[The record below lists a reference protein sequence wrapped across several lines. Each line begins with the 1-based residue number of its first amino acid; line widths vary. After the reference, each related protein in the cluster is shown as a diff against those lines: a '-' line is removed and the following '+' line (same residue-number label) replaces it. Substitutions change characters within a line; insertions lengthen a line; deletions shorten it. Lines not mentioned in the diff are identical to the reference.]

1 MSQPKVFIVRTAGT
15 NCDGEAKYA
24 CEKAGA
30 RADLIHTKRWVN
42 EPQLIHQYHFLILPG
57 GFSYGDDLGAG
68 TVLGNELKQKL
79 FGELHR
85 FIREGKLILGICNG
99 FQVMTKMGLL
109 PGDNSTLANSQS
121 TVTQT
126 VTLANND
133 SGKFEDR
140 WVYLKKSSAR
150 CVFTKGWYR
159 DHIYLPVAHG
169 EGKFV
174 TINKKT
180 LETLVTN
187 DQVVFRYANATGHP
201 TKKYPANPNGSVDNI
216 AGICDPTGRIMGM
229 MPHPERFTERTNHPR
244 WTREKLK
251 EPTDGM
257 LIFNNAINYIKNN
270 L

>member
-1 MSQPKVFIVRTAGT
+1 
-15 NCDGEAKYA
+15 
-24 CEKAGA
+24 
-30 RADLIHTKRWVN
+30 
-42 EPQLIHQYHFLILPG
+42 
-57 GFSYGDDLGAG
+57 
-68 TVLGNELKQKL
+68 
-79 FGELHR
+79 
-85 FIREGKLILGICNG
+85 
-99 FQVMTKMGLL
+99 
-109 PGDNSTLANSQS
+109 
-121 TVTQT
+121 
-126 VTLANND
+126 
-133 SGKFEDR
+133 
-140 WVYLKKSSAR
+140 
-150 CVFTKGWYR
+150 
-159 DHIYLPVAHG
+159 

-180 LETLVTN
+180 LETLVAN
-187 DQVVFRYANATGHP
+187 DQVVFRYANATEHP